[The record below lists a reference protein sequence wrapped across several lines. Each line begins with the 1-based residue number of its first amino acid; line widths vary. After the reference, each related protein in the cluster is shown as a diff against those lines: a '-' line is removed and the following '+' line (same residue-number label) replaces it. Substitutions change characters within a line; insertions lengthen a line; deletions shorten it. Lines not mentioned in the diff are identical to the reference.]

1 MTASAETPMSTPTP
15 RTPRALFTLRRLL
28 AFAALGML
36 VILARPAMDHVKA
49 AELLVRFADP
59 SKAAPATV
67 SEREEVLATPG
78 GGVRARFYAPAG
90 RDSAPV
96 VVLVQGMHR
105 KGIDEPRLQRF
116 ARSVSDVGYEVVTP
130 EVRDLSDYRI
140 DTRSIDTVGA
150 TVDALSRGGKRKVG
164 VMGMSFGGGIA
175 LLTAADPR
183 FAERVSFVVA
193 VGAHDDL
200 PRVTRFFM
208 TQEIKDPDGKVFPVK
223 PHAYGAMVVVRSH
236 VDRFFPP
243 GDAAIAGEAM
253 KLQLWE
259 DPAGARELA
268 KKLPPASKAKLDK
281 MLDGDFSEVKEE
293 VLSMIEVEQES
304 MKKVSPAGHMGGLR
318 APAFLLHGEKDTVV
332 PASETMFLAREI
344 PEGRLGG
351 VVVSSAIRH
360 VEIEGEPTL
369 AQKWELVHW
378 MGEVLGT
385 AG

>member
-1 MTASAETPMSTPTP
+1 MSAMVTKPDAPSPTSSS
-15 RTPRALFTLRRLL
+15 AMFSLRRLL
-28 AFAALGML
+28 AFAAIGMI
-36 VILARPAMDHVKA
+36 VILARPTIDHVKA
-49 AELLVRFADP
+49 AELLVRFGDP
-59 SKAAPATV
+59 SRAAPTSLV
-67 SEREEVLATPG
+67 EREAPIPTPSG
-78 GGVRARFYAPAG
+78 PVRARFYAPANKT
-90 RDSAPV
+90 SAPV

-116 ARSVSDVGYEVVTP
+116 ARSVADVGYEVVTP

-140 DTRSIDTVGA
+140 DPRSIDTVGA
-150 TVDALSRGGKRKVG
+150 AVNELSMGGKRKVG

-183 FAERVSFVVA
+183 FAERVGFVVA

-208 TQEIKDPDGKVFPVK
+208 TQEIKDPDGNVYPVK

-243 GDAAIAGEAM
+243 GDAEIAGEAM

-259 DPAGARELA
+259 DPAAARELA
-268 KKLPPASKAKLDK
+268 KKLPPASKAKLEK
-281 MLDGDFSEVKEE
+281 MLDGDFSEVKDQ
-293 VLSMIEVEQES
+293 VLAMIEVEKDS
-304 MKKVSPAGHMGGLR
+304 MERVSPARHMNGLR
-318 APAFLLHGEKDTVV
+318 APAFLLHGAKDTVV
-332 PASETMFLAREI
+332 PASETMHLAREI

-351 VVVSSAIRH
+351 VVVSPAIRH

-378 MGEVLGT
+378 MGEVLGS